1 MKLKNWIKQVDSLSK
16 VKIWGL
22 DDKAPLFEG
31 WIDEIPWT
39 IVDYEIGRMNTT
51 NIIDE
56 PIYISI
62 YTNEYG
68 AIMPLIVINVI
79 EKE

>member
-1 MKLKNWIKQVDSLSK
+1 MKLKNWIKQVDGLSK
-16 VKIWGL
+16 VKIWGF
-22 DDKAPLFEG
+22 DEEIPLFEG

-39 IVDYEIGRMNTT
+39 IADYKIGRMNIEDT
-51 NIIDE
+51 DE

-68 AIMPLIVINVI
+68 ATMPLIVINVI

>member
-1 MKLKNWIKQVDSLSK
+1 MKLKNWIKQVDSLNK
-16 VKIWGL
+16 VKIWGF
-22 DDKAPLFEG
+22 DEKKPLFEG
-31 WIDEIPWT
+31 WVDEIPWT
-39 IVDYEIGRMNTT
+39 IINYKIGRMNTT

-62 YTNEYG
+62 YTNEHG
-68 AIMPLIVINVI
+68 ATMPLIVINVI

>member
-1 MKLKNWIKQVDSLSK
+1 MKLKNWIKQVDCLSK
-16 VKIWGL
+16 VKIWGF
-22 DDKAPLFEG
+22 DEEIPLFEG

-39 IVDYEIGRMNTT
+39 IADYKIGKMNTT
-51 NIIDE
+51 NIVDE

-68 AIMPLIVINVI
+68 ATMPLIVINVI

>member
-16 VKIWGL
+16 VKIWGF
-22 DDKAPLFEG
+22 DEEIPLFEG

-39 IVDYEIGRMNTT
+39 IVDYKIGRMNTADT
-51 NIIDE
+51 DE

-62 YTNEYG
+62 YTNERG
-68 AIMPLIVINVI
+68 ETMPIIVINVI